1 MVRGKNMKNNKRVV
15 YAILATAIL
24 TACSMQFSG
33 TVKAEGKDAQKDA
46 NTTISENIS
55 ISGTDVSGMTKE
67 EAEKVVSK
75 YIKQYDGVEFNL
87 TVDDKSIT
95 ADREDIGLCAKNSDV
110 VDRALSYGTEG
121 NLIYRYKAQ
130 ADMKNGK
137 GKDFEIS
144 LTTDTPTV
152 ESFLQQHKDELV
164 EEAVDNTVKLVDG
177 TFEYVEGEAGE
188 ALLVG
193 KSAVAIADYI
203 STEWSGK
210 DASIALLTEKDT
222 PRGTKEELSTIKDLL
237 GSFDTNFGT
246 AVNGRTKNIAVA
258 SGKMDGMVVYPGE
271 VVSVSKTIGPTTQE
285 NGYFLA
291 GSYEN
296 GTTVETYGGGICQV
310 SSTLYN
316 AVIRSE
322 LEVVTRSAHSMIVG
336 YVEPSMD
343 AAIADGAKD
352 FQFKNNQKTPIYIE
366 SHVSGGNLYFSIYG
380 KETRPATHKVEF
392 ISEVTSQT
400 DPEKEF
406 VAAGDQP
413 IGYVETTTK
422 PHVGYTARLW
432 KVVYEDGAEVSR
444 KVFNN
449 SKYSP
454 SKEVISVGIATGNPQ
469 AQAEVVAAIASQ
481 NQDVIMA
488 AVGTWND
495 AAVAARAAAAAAQP
509 AAAEKPSTSDPNT
522 SAGNSNNTD
531 STHSNTQSNTQ
542 PNGTATN

>member
-1 MVRGKNMKNNKRVV
+1 MKNNKIVV
-15 YAILATAIL
+15 YVILAAAILA
-24 TACSMQFSG
+24 ACSMRLSG
-33 TVKAEGKDAQKDA
+33 TVEAEEKSDQTDE
-46 NTTISENIS
+46 NPTISENIS

-67 EAEKVVSK
+67 EAEKIVSK
-75 YIKQYDGVEFNL
+75 YIKKYDGVEFNL

-130 ADMKNGK
+130 TDIKNGK

-164 EEAVDNTVKLVDG
+164 VEAVDNTVKLVDG

-203 STEWSGK
+203 STEWNGNN
-210 DASIALLTEKDT
+210 ASIALLTEKDT

-237 GSFDTNFGT
+237 ASFDTNYGT
-246 AVNGRTKNIAVA
+246 AVDGRTKNIAVA
-258 SGKMDGMVVYPGE
+258 SGKLDGMVVYPGE
-271 VVSVSKTIGPTTQE
+271 VVSVAEAIGPTTEE

-310 SSTLYN
+310 STTLYN

-380 KETRPATHKVEF
+380 QETRPANRKVEF

-406 VAAGDQP
+406 VAVGDQP

-422 PHVGYTARLW
+422 PHTGYTARLW
-432 KVVYEDGAEVSR
+432 KVVYEDGVEVSR
-444 KVFNN
+444 KIFNN
-449 SKYSP
+449 SKYNP
-454 SKEVISVGIATGNPQ
+454 SKEVVSVGIATENPQ
-469 AQAEVVAAIASQ
+469 AQSEVVAAIASQ

-495 AAVAARAAAAAAQP
+495 AAVAARAAEAAQA
-509 AAAEKPSTSDPNT
+509 AAAEKPSASESNT
-522 SAGNSNNTD
+522 SVGNSNNTD
-531 STHSNTQSNTQ
+531 STHSN
-542 PNGTATN
+542 GEATN